1 MTAFCAACGQPIPSG
16 DAKPLS
22 PAEREALSAWW
33 HTGTVEK
40 AAALLSRSYRTV
52 VNQLYS
58 ARMRDGVHT
67 THDLMKLH
75 YADLIALGDLVGSHN
90 ISRRKAA

>member
-1 MTAFCAACGQPIPSG
+1 MTDLCSSCGQPIPSG

-33 HTGTVEK
+33 HTGSVDK
-40 AAALLSRSYRTV
+40 AAALLSRAPRTV

-58 ARMRDGVHT
+58 ARTRDGVHT

-75 YADLIALGDLVGSHN
+75 YADLIPLGDLVTRHN
-90 ISRRKAA
+90 NSGRKAA